1 MTDQFNGEDSHFS
14 IAMPNGDT
22 CRIYTPFQV
31 YATDDGGEIV
41 RFNWAGLNAIYE
53 AIDAHLE
60 SNKVQSIESPYLP
73 GPIEMRETLTD
84 LPHSPQ
90 RTQLPHLDLSA
101 LRVY

>member
-1 MTDQFNGEDSHFS
+1 MTDQFKQTDSHFS

-31 YATDDGGEIV
+31 YATDEGGEIV
-41 RFNWAGLNAIYE
+41 RFSWAGLNAIYD

-60 SNKVQSIESPYLP
+60 GNKVQSIESPYLP